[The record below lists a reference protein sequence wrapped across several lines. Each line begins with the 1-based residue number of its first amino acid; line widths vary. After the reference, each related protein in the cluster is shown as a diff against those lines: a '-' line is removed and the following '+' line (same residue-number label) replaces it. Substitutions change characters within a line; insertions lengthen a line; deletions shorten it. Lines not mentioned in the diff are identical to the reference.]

1 MGELQKTNRQI
12 SNPIYNEYFQCKKN
26 QLIGDTINEE
36 AINGR
41 EKMARKINGPFC
53 NVSIQSIGSVGST
66 LNNNDVFFNLM
77 HSEMAIQQRA
87 DEFSSTR
94 LTQMVDRI
102 KKRSRTKKTRPS
114 CRNNTEKC
122 DPSIDLFGPIGFN
135 PTYY

>member
-1 MGELQKTNRQI
+1 
-12 SNPIYNEYFQCKKN
+12 
-26 QLIGDTINEE
+26 
-36 AINGR
+36 
-41 EKMARKINGPFC
+41 MARKINGPFC

-102 KKRSRTKKTRPS
+102 KKKSHKKKHAHPAEII
-114 CRNNTEKC
+114 TEKC
-122 DPSIDLFGPIGFN
+122 DPTIDLFGPIGFN